1 MLKQCGFSNDLS
13 MLATQIENSRSSRLD
28 LDIEMFFLRNPHFN
42 FSLPNED
49 FGRMNKD
56 EMRISKE
63 EHFNVVS
70 NQFHDPQTKI
80 LSLPNEDFGR
90 IDKR

>member
-1 MLKQCGFSNDLS
+1 MKNKQCLWMLKQCIFSNDLS

-28 LDIEMFFLRNPHFN
+28 LERCFLRNPHFN
-42 FSLPNED
+42 FALPNED
-49 FGRMNKD
+49 LGRRNKD

-70 NQFHDPQTKI
+70 NQFRP
-80 LSLPNEDFGR
+80 
-90 IDKR
+90 